1 MGSERNRDQSPQPDA
16 DRLKLALDRL
26 VEEKDELER
35 SRDYYKTLFDD
46 QPVGRVVFD
55 AAGLILAINAGAA
68 ELLGE
73 PATELIGRPFLVF
86 VTEPF
91 RRIFLQ
97 HLGHAKA
104 GIPQPVSESI
114 DLRSGRKTAAVEMVT
129 RAFHSKTG
137 GLECNTALVAVSRDR
152 TDEALAKV
160 APLLGQANDAIIVRT
175 VDGRITGWNAGAQRL
190 YGYSER
196 EVLGANIVALL
207 CPHPLS
213 SFKQGELEL
222 QRQDRWS
229 AELACRKR
237 DGTRIPIE
245 TRWALLRN
253 QAGTS
258 QGVIQIDRDLTG
270 RHAVELAARR
280 SLRRD
285 AARSRS
291 DLGELA
297 TALSYDVQEPLRA
310 LVGYLDLLKQRY
322 RGKAGREADEFLAL
336 AFEES
341 TRLKGMIDDVRAYCD
356 AAAGEAEARPVSVEE
371 ALDAA
376 LESLQQPISA
386 TGATIQRSELPVVS
400 ASPSHLRE
408 VLSRLVSNALKFRG
422 ERPPRISVNAR
433 EVGPMTEISVAD
445 NGIGIGS
452 GERDRLFQP
461 FGRLHTEDEYPGRG
475 MGLAIARRI
484 VEHWGGRIWFEST
497 QGEGSKFLFTVP
509 SEGASREVTSA
520 QGATGR

>member
-1 MGSERNRDQSPQPDA
+1 MGSERSRDKSPQPDA
-16 DRLKLALDRL
+16 ARLQLALDHL
-26 VEEKDELER
+26 VEERNALEQ
-35 SRDYYKTLFDD
+35 SRDYYKLLFDD
-46 QPVGRVVFD
+46 QPVGRVVFNS
-55 AAGLILAINAGAA
+55 AGVILAINAGAA
-68 ELLGE
+68 EMLGE
-73 PATELIGRPFLVF
+73 SPTALTGRPFLVF

-91 RRIFLQ
+91 RRVFLQ
-97 HLGHAKA
+97 HLGHARA
-104 GIPQPVSESI
+104 GIPQPASESI
-114 DLRSGRKTAAVEMVT
+114 DLGSDQKSVTVEMVT
-129 RAFHSKTG
+129 RAFHAAAG
-137 GLECNTALVAVSRDR
+137 GLEYNTALVAVSGDR
-152 TDEALAKV
+152 TNEALARV

-196 EVLGANIVALL
+196 EVLGANIGALL
-207 CPHPLS
+207 CPNPLS

-222 QRQDRWS
+222 LGQDRW
-229 AELACRKR
+229 AGELACRKR
-237 DGTRIPIE
+237 DGTRTPIE

-253 QAGTS
+253 QAGAA

-270 RHAVELAARR
+270 RHAIELAARR

-322 RGKAGREADEFLAL
+322 RGKAGREADEFLEL

-341 TRLKGMIDDVRAYCD
+341 TRLKGMIEDVRAYCL
-356 AAAGEAEARPVSVEE
+356 AAAVDAEATPVSVDE

-386 TGATIQRSELPVVS
+386 TGATIQRSGLPLVS
-400 ASPSHLRE
+400 VSPSHLRE

-422 ERPPRISVNAR
+422 ERPPRIVVNAR
-433 EVGPMTEISVAD
+433 DAGTMTEISIAD
-445 NGIGIGS
+445 NGIGIGHA
-452 GERDRLFQP
+452 ERDRIFRP
-461 FGRLHTEDEYPGRG
+461 FGRLHTNDEYPGRG

-497 QGEGSKFLFTVP
+497 QGAGSTFFFTVP
-509 SEGASREVTSA
+509 SEGAPQEARRSQST
-520 QGATGR
+520 TG